1 MRRLLVVFLP
11 LVLLLAA
18 LPVTTAA
25 GAGATVSGTLAA
37 KDKTALGAGA
47 TAVVMLV
54 DQQSGVT
61 GGTVVSTQRINNA
74 QWPVAFAVPYDTAA
88 IDKTHSYAL
97 YATVVDAT
105 RTLQSILPTPVI
117 TGGPTSKVAI
127 TVLPAMASATSSLPG
142 TITRDD
148 RSALSP
154 EALAIAALVRVD
166 TGTVEAYQII
176 PKITTEPIKFAIAYD
191 PSLIDPAATYVARG
205 GIVDGSQ
212 TWAVPA
218 PAPAIQGG
226 TAAPSVTLKVV
237 KNGAAASPTP
247 SANPTPT
254 PTAKPTPTPSAKPT
268 PTPKPTAKPT
278 PTPTAKP
285 TPTPTA
291 SPSPTATPAPTP
303 TPTASPS
310 PTATP
315 APTPTPTPVVTPEPT
330 ASPTPEPT
338 ATATATATPSVAPS
352 VEPSPTT
359 PPSATPTVPPTPEP
373 SQGTITGT
381 VTWGESHVPGKDAML
396 VVSLVDATAGSNA
409 GKVLSTTEVAS
420 PGNKPVAFTLSYSRA
435 GLTDGDHYRVV
446 AALLDGDLA
455 WLNETGVAVP
465 VPDPAITGVIVPL
478 TFKPDLLKG
487 QVSGIVTGDGL
498 DGSGSPNSYTSV
510 VLVNPGT
517 GQIIG
522 YDAVAPTGAA
532 PVPFVI
538 PYSLTD
544 IDPAGDYVVNATA
557 WDGTRMWTGAQLSPV
572 ITKGNPSIG
581 VTVPLTAGAAPTLR
595 PTDAPIAPGATI
607 APGPAGTGDGG
618 LGFFGWIV
626 LLVAITAGTALLS
639 WSVMELRARNRK
651 RR

>member
-285 TPTPTA
+285 TPPPTA
-291 SPSPTATPAPTP
+291 KPTP

-330 ASPTPEPT
+330 ASLTPEPT
-338 ATATATATPSVAPS
+338 ATATATATP
-352 VEPSPTT
+352 T
-359 PPSATPTVPPTPEP
+359 P
-373 SQGTITGT
+373 
-381 VTWGESHVPGKDAML
+381 
-396 VVSLVDATAGSNA
+396 
-409 GKVLSTTEVAS
+409 
-420 PGNKPVAFTLSYSRA
+420 
-435 GLTDGDHYRVV
+435 RV
-446 AALLDGDLA
+446 
-455 WLNETGVAVP
+455 
-465 VPDPAITGVIVPL
+465 
-478 TFKPDLLKG
+478 
-487 QVSGIVTGDGL
+487 
-498 DGSGSPNSYTSV
+498 
-510 VLVNPGT
+510 
-517 GQIIG
+517 
-522 YDAVAPTGAA
+522 
-532 PVPFVI
+532 
-538 PYSLTD
+538 
-544 IDPAGDYVVNATA
+544 
-557 WDGTRMWTGAQLSPV
+557 
-572 ITKGNPSIG
+572 
-581 VTVPLTAGAAPTLR
+581 
-595 PTDAPIAPGATI
+595 
-607 APGPAGTGDGG
+607 
-618 LGFFGWIV
+618 
-626 LLVAITAGTALLS
+626 
-639 WSVMELRARNRK
+639 
-651 RR
+651 